1 MVKPQNTNLHNELYY
16 SFNKDDTYL
25 NISAAVYEDIRKS
38 GNTRY
43 EYITPNILFGKS
55 FFSQKFGAVDFKS
68 NAFYKNYDVNKTH
81 FIPNIIYR
89 EYGINS
95 NRGGNFRVM
104 TCRNH
109 FKQPDKNYL
118 LYFTEWLMIVNSY
131 RKAGIQ
137 LPVGLLS
144 CTKLLISYDK
154 YNNKLYS
161 KCSWCEKNRPI
172 KKYVYKHV
180 YITMCKKCYLSPKKR
195 TPMKQM

>member
-1 MVKPQNTNLHNELYY
+1 MPNHIDITHKIIDIYFTGGISNLVKKYLGFIKEVSFSEHLLYQERVFNLIKVNNEIRNDELH
-16 SFNKDDTYL
+16 KDID
-25 NISAAVYEDIRKS
+25 
-38 GNTRY
+38 
-43 EYITPNILFGKS
+43 
-55 FFSQKFGAVDFKS
+55 
-68 NAFYKNYDVNKTH
+68 KNYDVNKTH